1 MSVARSLSAAKRASL
16 NESPAGVGPLDDF
29 VSLVVVPEDEQPVA
43 ELRLRGRD
51 PRVELVGRRE
61 GVAVR
66 QRSLQSQHDWG
77 PRGVWGSALAGGDS
91 LVAHRG
97 VVGHG
102 TELCAGI
109 PGRHREHNAREH
121 QSHSSSGPT
130 AGRDNGGVQRPVP
143 STIPDSPGSYQFKD
157 ASGRMLY
164 VGKAKS
170 LRSRVMSY
178 FSTGLSERTQQMVST
193 ADSVEWIAVR
203 NEVEALFLEFNLI
216 KKHRPRFNI
225 RLKDDKSYPYL
236 AITLDEEWPRAM
248 VMRGAKRKGVRYF
261 GPYAHAYAIRET
273 LDLLLRT
280 FPIRTCTKNKFDR
293 HARLGRPCLYAHIE
307 KCVAPCVGS
316 VTTDDYMPT
325 SSRSSSTSSTATP
338 RRFSIDSTSRC
349 TNRATSS
356 SSNAQPGS
364 ATRSSRCARRSSVS
378 RWSTPRRRTTTPSGW
393 STTRSRPRCRSSWSA
408 RDVSSGARASSSTRW
423 RTSVAP
429 SSSAGSSS
437 SSTATSKAPTSR
449 ARSWCPTI
457 PTTPTCTRSS
467 SACSGGARCAC
478 ACPQRGAKRQLMETV
493 TQNAHEAMARHKLK
507 RASDHNAR
515 ARALVALQDALHLQ
529 EAPLRIECYDISNL
543 QGTEIVASMVVME
556 DGLPKRSDY
565 RRFKIRH
572 QPGQD
577 DFASMEEVLTRR
589 FRRYLQDRDEG
600 ARSGKRFAYPPNLVL
615 IDGGKGQLGVA
626 VRVLEEM
633 GLEDIAVASL
643 AKRFEEVYL
652 PGDSEPVRIPRDSEA
667 LYLLQQVRDEAHRF
681 AITYHRQLRDKKMT
695 PLGARRRRPASAP
708 SARRGSSRSTVRSSG
723 SARWPKTNSWRSPG
737 SPNRWR
743 APLYAHLHG
752 EQSPA

>member
-1 MSVARSLSAAKRASL
+1 MPEFQAGPVTVA
-16 NESPAGVGPLDDF
+16 P
-29 VSLVVVPEDEQPVA
+29 
-43 ELRLRGRD
+43 
-51 PRVELVGRRE
+51 
-61 GVAVR
+61 
-66 QRSLQSQHDWG
+66 
-77 PRGVWGSALAGGDS
+77 DS
-91 LVAHRG
+91 SR
-97 VVGHG
+97 
-102 TELCAGI
+102 
-109 PGRHREHNAREH
+109 
-121 QSHSSSGPT
+121 
-130 AGRDNGGVQRPVP
+130 GRDNGGVQKPVP
-143 STIPDSPGSYQFKD
+143 STIPDTPGSYQFKD
-157 ASGRMLY
+157 AAGRVLY

-178 FSTGLSERTQQMVST
+178 FGTGLAERTLQMVSI
-193 ADSVEWIAVR
+193 ADTVEWIAVR

-307 KCVAPCVGS
+307 KCVAPCVAAVTHDEYMDLVAELISFLDGDTAPVLDRLDKQMHEASDTLEFERAARLRDQIFS
-316 VTTDDYMPT
+316 VRKAIERQQMVDAKEEDYDAIGIVDDPLEASVQVFLVRKGRVVGRKGLVVDKVEDVGRPEFVGRLLEQLYGDLEPNEI
-325 SSRSSSTSSTATP
+325 P
-338 RRFSIDSTSRC
+338 REILVPD
-349 TNRATSS
+349 
-356 SSNAQPGS
+356 
-364 ATRSSRCARRSSVS
+364 
-378 RWSTPRRRTTTPSGW
+378 
-393 STTRSRPRCRSSWSA
+393 
-408 RDVSSGARASSSTRW
+408 
-423 RTSVAP
+423 AP
-429 SSSAGSSS
+429 DDPDLYQEFL
-437 SSTATSKAPTSR
+437 TLQR
-449 ARSWCPTI
+449 
-457 PTTPTCTRSS
+457 
-467 SACSGGARCAC
+467 GGRVRVRV
-478 ACPQRGAKRQLMETV
+478 PQRGAKRQLLETV
-493 TQNAHEAMARHKLK
+493 TQNAHEAFARHKLR

-515 ARALVALQDALHLQ
+515 ARALLALQEALALP

-556 DGLPKRSDY
+556 DALPKRADY
-565 RRFKIRH
+565 RRFKLRH

-695 PLGARRRRPASAP
+695 RSVLDDVPGLGPVRRARLLKEHGSVKQLRALTEDDLVAIPWLPEAV
-708 SARRGSSRSTVRSSG
+708 ART
-723 SARWPKTNSWRSPG
+723 
-737 SPNRWR
+737 
-743 APLYAHLHG
+743 LFAHLHG
-752 EQSPA
+752 ERALA

>member
-1 MSVARSLSAAKRASL
+1 
-16 NESPAGVGPLDDF
+16 
-29 VSLVVVPEDEQPVA
+29 
-43 ELRLRGRD
+43 
-51 PRVELVGRRE
+51 
-61 GVAVR
+61 
-66 QRSLQSQHDWG
+66 
-77 PRGVWGSALAGGDS
+77 
-91 LVAHRG
+91 
-97 VVGHG
+97 
-102 TELCAGI
+102 
-109 PGRHREHNAREH
+109 
-121 QSHSSSGPT
+121 
-130 AGRDNGGVQRPVP
+130 VP
-143 STIPDSPGSYQFKD
+143 STIPDTPGSYQFKD
-157 ASGRMLY
+157 ADGRVLY

-178 FSTGLSERTQQMVST
+178 FSTGLAERTVQMVST
-193 ADSVEWIAVR
+193 AESVEWIAVR

-280 FPIRTCTKNKFDR
+280 FPIRTCTRNKFDR

-307 KCVAPCVGS
+307 KCAAPCVGDIAR
-316 VTTDDYMPT
+316 DDYMHLVAELIDFLDGESAPVLDRLDKQMHEA
-325 SSRSSSTSSTATP
+325 SDELDFERAARLRDQIISVRKAIERQQMVDAKEEDYDAIGMVDDPLEASVQVFMVRKGRVVGRKGLVVDRVEDVGRPELVGRLLEQLYGDLEGSDIP
-338 RRFSIDSTSRC
+338 REILVPADPDDPELYQEFLGLQR
-349 TNRATSS
+349 
-356 SSNAQPGS
+356 GS
-364 ATRSSRCARRSSVS
+364 KVRVRV
-378 RWSTPRRRTTTPSGW
+378 
-393 STTRSRPRCRSSWSA
+393 
-408 RDVSSGARASSSTRW
+408 
-423 RTSVAP
+423 
-429 SSSAGSSS
+429 
-437 SSTATSKAPTSR
+437 
-449 ARSWCPTI
+449 
-457 PTTPTCTRSS
+457 
-467 SACSGGARCAC
+467 
-478 ACPQRGAKRQLMETV
+478 PQRGTKRQLMETV
-493 TQNAHEAMARHKLK
+493 TQNAHEAFARHKLK
-507 RASDHNAR
+507 RATDHNAR

-565 RRFKIRH
+565 RHFKLRH

-577 DFASMEEVLTRR
+577 DFASMEEVLSRR

-643 AKRFEEVYL
+643 AKRFEEVYV
-652 PGDSEPVRIPRDSEA
+652 PGEAEPVRIPRDSEA

-681 AITYHRQLRDKKMT
+681 AITYHRKLRDQKMT
-695 PLGARRRRPASAP
+695 RSVLDDVPGLGPTRRARLLKEFGSVKRLRTVAEDDLVAIPWLP
-708 SARRGSSRSTVRSSG
+708 EKVARALYTGLHSTERGAT
-723 SARWPKTNSWRSPG
+723 
-737 SPNRWR
+737 
-743 APLYAHLHG
+743 
-752 EQSPA
+752 